1 MRVEDKIPEIS
12 VKYEV
17 RKLDLEVDSK
27 TFEPCKPKCVD
38 IWRWSKMKTEKLI
51 VHIDKDLNLTVRRLE
66 A

>member
-1 MRVEDKIPEIS
+1 MKYKDEISGVS

-27 TFEPCKPKCVD
+27 TFEPCKPKRVD
-38 IWRWSKMKTEKLI
+38 VWRWSKMKTEKLI
-51 VHIDKDLNLTVRRLE
+51 VHIDKDLNLTIRRIE